1 MQRILQA
8 IEEKQNI
15 GYAAEQ
21 LEVDYGY
28 IGNENNEENYGYY
41 ISKIN
46 GWGATPVT
54 EILAKEGEINETE
67 LVKEL
72 DKRNIAHCLR

>member
-1 MQRILQA
+1 MHRILQA

-15 GYAAEQ
+15 GYTEEQ

-28 IGNENNEENYGYY
+28 IGNEENYGYY

-46 GWGATPVT
+46 GWGATPIT